1 MARSLFIRIF
11 NHLKTVFLARGI
23 FYMLIAAFAFSW
35 MNLLAKYLN
44 DFHPLQVVFFRA
56 VGTFIFIFPYMIYK
70 KVSIIGKNVF
80 WLSFRGVLSFA
91 SLALFFIVIQR
102 IPLGSAVALRYT
114 APIFSVLFAYFLLKE
129 KIKNWQWI
137 AFIISAIGAFVMKG
151 VDFRIDTL
159 SFVLIIVSSILVGA
173 VFAIVR
179 YLGSR
184 EHFLTIINYF
194 MVFSIVGSL
203 FFIQHW
209 RMPIGQEWSWVCGI
223 GTLGLVGQVFLT
235 RSFQLAETNTVAP
248 IKYMELVYAL
258 LFGYFLFD
266 ETYDFWPVIGMSLVV
281 LGLLLNIW
289 VRRKG

>member
-1 MARSLFIRIF
+1 M
-11 NHLKTVFLARGI
+11 ARGI
-23 FYMLIAAFAFSW
+23 TYMLIAAFAFSW

-56 VGTFIFIFPYMIYK
+56 VGTFIFIFPYMLYK
-70 KVSIIGKNVF
+70 EVSIIGKNVF
-80 WLSFRGVLSFA
+80 WLSFRGVLSFT

-129 KIKNWQWI
+129 KVKAWQWI
-137 AFIISAIGAFVMKG
+137 AFVISAIGAFVMKG

-159 SFVLIIVSSILVGA
+159 SFVLIIVSSVLVGG

-194 MVFSIVGSL
+194 MVFSIAGSL

-209 RMPIGQEWSWVCGI
+209 RMPVGQEWYWVCGI
-223 GTLGLVGQVFLT
+223 GTLGLVGQIFLT

-258 LFGYFLFD
+258 IFGYFLFN
-266 ETYDFWPVIGMSLVV
+266 ETYGFWPVVGMSLVV
-281 LGLLLNIW
+281 LGLLLNVW
-289 VRRKG
+289 VKRKG